1 MEDVREREAAS
12 CIRGYLE
19 DHPSTS
25 DTSRATFFPSTELRN
40 EAARTVYTLITLPCS
55 LACAGNNQ

>member
-12 CIRGYLE
+12 CIRGYRE

-40 EAARTVYTLITLPCS
+40 EAARLCQEYRTKFLLFKNYFEF
-55 LACAGNNQ
+55 